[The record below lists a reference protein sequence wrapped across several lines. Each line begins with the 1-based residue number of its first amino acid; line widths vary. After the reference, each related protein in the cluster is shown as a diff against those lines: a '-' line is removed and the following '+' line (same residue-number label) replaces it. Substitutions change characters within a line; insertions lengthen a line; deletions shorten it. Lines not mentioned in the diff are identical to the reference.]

1 VLLIVKLDGKQPPSN
16 QPMRPSPTPNNEY
29 DNQPMRP
36 SPTSLCLDLLHLLE
50 HITTFT
56 SISSR
61 FMLLIACISI
71 MVYVIS
77 LFHCRIRYLVWVMG
91 ALAGS
96 IKKSKDDITIL
107 LTDIKNGSK

>member
-1 VLLIVKLDGKQPPSN
+1 MYIIIYIFEHIFHVT
-16 QPMRPSPTPNNEY
+16 R
-29 DNQPMRP
+29 
-36 SPTSLCLDLLHLLE
+36 SLCLDLLHLLE
-50 HITTFT
+50 HIITFT

-91 ALAGS
+91 ALAGC
-96 IKKSKDDITIL
+96 L
-107 LTDIKNGSK
+107 MVA